1 MPSSAVDATKAYVDE
16 SMVVAIDL
24 ASVSFVK
31 PFELLVAS
39 DAGVGVYGFVMSM
52 T

>member
-1 MPSSAVDATKAYVDE
+1 MPSSAVDATKAYVGKPG
-16 SMVVAIDL
+16 MVAIDL

-31 PFELLVAS
+31 PFELWVAS

-52 T
+52 I